1 MALRAKFGNNVGQA
15 HDQYSTRK
23 SSAEAPIVCDSMCAV
38 IINVFEIGI
47 SLLKIVSVGC
57 EITRGSRTPPA
68 ALCIS
73 LGQYFPLRGEHGS
86 PETMS
91 WGSRFAGKGNSG
103 PGKYEPDARYAIAGH
118 IGSDSLTR
126 LASTFDIGARMLTSE
141 L

>member
-23 SSAEAPIVCDSMCAV
+23 SSAEAPIVCDTMCAV

-47 SLLKIVSVGC
+47 SLLKVVSEVVRLLEEVVLRLQPCVSPWVSIFLLG
-57 EITRGSRTPPA
+57 GSTGVPRQ
-68 ALCIS
+68 C
-73 LGQYFPLRGEHGS
+73 LGAPDLQEQ
-86 PETMS
+86 
-91 WGSRFAGKGNSG
+91 GNSG
-103 PGKYEPDARYAIAGH
+103 PGKDEPDARYAIAGH

-126 LASTFDIGARMLTSE
+126 SASTFDLGARMLTSE